1 VDRVLQVVHSRL
13 QRAIK
18 RRVQT
23 IEAGKDLDWATAEA
37 LAFGSLMLEGNDI
50 RISGQDVGRGTF
62 SQRYADRSPVFV
74 VPPDKFDPGTLCWLT
89 RRPRVSLFL

>member
-1 VDRVLQVVHSRL
+1 MHSRL

-23 IEAGKDLDWATAEA
+23 VDAGKDLDWATAEA
-37 LAFGSLMLEGNDI
+37 LAFGSLMMEGYDI

-62 SQRYADRSPVFV
+62 SQRY
-74 VPPDKFDPGTLCWLT
+74 VPLSVG
-89 RRPRVSLFL
+89 RIFLSSDLGICQARDAR